1 MKTTTRLKATEDDI
15 FMITKTK
22 QSYVAS
28 RGEPIVGG
36 TYGSV
41 GCKVELESN
50 EFLEHADSNR
60 GATLQKP
67 WRHPRLHM
75 HHANQATTIHRR
87 PSTTKQS
94 SHPST
99 FVKPPDFGGHSNVAT
114 DRIAD
119 AMRYAPA
126 VDYWLRPV
134 LDDGGC
140 QDWTVPSCKWCQA
153 YVPIKSTP
161 SLGGGGSEPS
171 I

>member
-1 MKTTTRLKATEDDI
+1 
-15 FMITKTK
+15 
-22 QSYVAS
+22 
-28 RGEPIVGG
+28 
-36 TYGSV
+36 
-41 GCKVELESN
+41 
-50 EFLEHADSNR
+50 
-60 GATLQKP
+60 
-67 WRHPRLHM
+67 M

-161 SLGGGGSEPS
+161 SLGGGDRNHPSNTWFVESAPKSDQDRYIRLCAAHRVHNRQTDTWTTIRCDSCSNEPHLTGVKLS
-171 I
+171 FLFIDYNLNYATLLVNNK